1 MKLEIRKK
9 YLIFPVNTLSS
20 VKVLSFCEDS
30 AELYRL
36 SIKLDD
42 ASPNFYAY
50 VDVSRFIGKTLN
62 LSITP
67 DMKISFTESETMD
80 LPDLYG
86 ETYRP
91 QIHFTTKNGWLND
104 PNGLIYLD
112 GQYHM
117 FYQHNPCENRWGNM
131 HWGHAVSCD
140 MIHWEEKDI
149 ALFPDHTG
157 AMFSGSAIL
166 DEKNLLGL
174 GDDST
179 PTALLYYTATDP
191 HMQYIAYST
200 DGFQSIQKLGK
211 HVVPTLAKF
220 DRDPKVIFCDE
231 WDAYVMALYLEKD
244 VYGLL
249 RSRDLV
255 KWQLMQRIALL
266 GDNECPDL
274 FPVVADDGQRRWV
287 LMGAHGRYV
296 VGEMQKNSFVP
307 LQETLSLNYGGTAYA
322 GQTFSHL
329 PNGRIVRIDWD
340 KWYLGTPGI
349 NGQMSIPYE
358 LTLAL
363 CDGTYRLCANPI
375 KEMESLFDGNQTF
388 EKVELKGKQAKRIEL
403 APSAYMIKL
412 KCEQKNA
419 VLKMTLFGRTYTL
432 DLGANQL
439 NFGCDR
445 TLPLS
450 LSQSQVELT
459 MIVDRC
465 SAEMFLDRGK
475 IYNGSVD
482 EKTYSD
488 YTLPYLEFL
497 SDEDLVIENL
507 QAIRLKSIWK

>member
-1 MKLEIRKK
+1 
-9 YLIFPVNTLSS
+9 
-20 VKVLSFCEDS
+20 
-30 AELYRL
+30 
-36 SIKLDD
+36 
-42 ASPNFYAY
+42 
-50 VDVSRFIGKTLN
+50 
-62 LSITP
+62 
-67 DMKISFTESETMD
+67 
-80 LPDLYG
+80 
-86 ETYRP
+86 
-91 QIHFTTKNGWLND
+91 
-104 PNGLIYLD
+104 
-112 GQYHM
+112 
-117 FYQHNPCENRWGNM
+117 
-131 HWGHAVSCD
+131 
-140 MIHWEEKDI
+140 
-149 ALFPDHTG
+149 
-157 AMFSGSAIL
+157 
-166 DEKNLLGL
+166 
-174 GDDST
+174 
-179 PTALLYYTATDP
+179 
-191 HMQYIAYST
+191 
-200 DGFQSIQKLGK
+200 
-211 HVVPTLAKF
+211 
-220 DRDPKVIFCDE
+220 
-231 WDAYVMALYLEKD
+231 
-244 VYGLL
+244 
-249 RSRDLV
+249 
-255 KWQLMQRIALL
+255 
-266 GDNECPDL
+266 
-274 FPVVADDGQRRWV
+274 
-287 LMGAHGRYV
+287 
-296 VGEMQKNSFVP
+296 
-307 LQETLSLNYGGTAYA
+307 
-322 GQTFSHL
+322 
-329 PNGRIVRIDWD
+329 
-340 KWYLGTPGI
+340 
-349 NGQMSIPYE
+349 MSIPYE